1 MLIRHGT
8 CSQAARGLFLP
19 ILLPVALL
27 VTLPA
32 IGAPVINSQTVSET
46 ALENGLRVIIKP
58 ERRWGVV
65 SAGLVIK
72 ACPLYE
78 AADRQGLADLVRH
91 MIHDVPAPG
100 DDLSLSDWITDRGG
114 AIRSYTTPDGTHVRI
129 TTSANFFPEALAR
142 TARATFEPSFREEI
156 WANQL
161 QTLRRRLM
169 DAESSPVGKLWRTMW
184 ETAFRQHPYGRPVSG
199 TPDGIAAY
207 DAEDLAAY
215 HREYFVPNNT
225 ALIVVGDVEADPT
238 LDLVRELFGK
248 YPRGT
253 TALKEPDP
261 EPIQTDTRTRLEKA
275 NTRNTLVS
283 FGWHAAG
290 IANKPDVC
298 ALDLIYALLIEGQ
311 QARLMQAFASQEEI
325 GAVPE
330 VEFITKRDPGLFLVT
345 CVTKPQM
352 ELETRETILAEIEKL
367 HNTLLTPE
375 ELAGVK
381 AVIRAGYS
389 FDNATYENQVSS
401 MGFYEAIDS
410 YRFAI
415 DYISTLEALTPEDVQ
430 RVARQYLGLENYSL
444 VIIRPK
450 SASGPVWEARLI
462 Q

>member
-1 MLIRHGT
+1 MLIRHGAYRY
-8 CSQAARGLFLP
+8 AAVGLFP
-19 ILLPVALL
+19 SMLLPVTLL
-27 VTLPA
+27 LTLPA

-46 ALENGLRVIIKP
+46 ALDNGLRVIIKP
-58 ERRWGVV
+58 ERNWGVV

-78 AADRQGLADLVRH
+78 TDSEQGLSDLVRH

-100 DDLSLSDWITDRGG
+100 DDLSLSDWIEDRGG
-114 AIRSYTTPDGTHVRI
+114 RISSYTTPDGTHVRI
-129 TTSANFFPEALAR
+129 TTSAGFFPEALAR

-169 DAESSPVGKLWRTMW
+169 DVESSPVGKLWRTMW

-215 HREYFVPNNT
+215 HRNHFVPNNS
-225 ALIVVGDVEADPT
+225 ALIVVGDIDAAAA
-238 LDLVRELFGK
+238 LDLIRELFGK
-248 YPRGT
+248 YPRGNI
-253 TALKEPDP
+253 ALREPDP

-275 NTRNTLVS
+275 DTRNTLVS

-311 QARLMQAFASQEEI
+311 QARLMQAFVSQEEI

-345 CVTKPQM
+345 CVAKPQM
-352 ELETRETILAEIEKL
+352 ELETREIILAEIEKL

-381 AVIRAGYS
+381 AVVRAGYS
-389 FDNATYENQVSS
+389 FDNSSYENQVSS

-415 DYISTLEALTPEDVQ
+415 DYITTLESVTAEDVQ
-430 RVARQYLGLENYSL
+430 RVARQYLGLDNYSL

-450 SASGPVWEARLI
+450 SASGPVWEARLTP
-462 Q
+462 